1 MMEEGGKALIT
12 AKIVRFTLYSW
23 KYPCYIFCGKK
34 EVRKKG
40 STAFKVFPHLCFCIR
55 VCAAMKVTVQN
66 FSWPFNT
73 HHISTPHLFLIK
85 HLPFRTNIMNWAD
98 LWKNPAA
105 INMDETNWDLQKGN
119 RASQISRECTVKW
132 CHLYEHFQSPH
143 KRKAMQCRGGLT

>member
-1 MMEEGGKALIT
+1 MFKVFSWEREKEAAALAMLLLESGRGAELVKKKFLLQIKICIWLIPKQYKMMEEGGKALIT

-23 KYPCYIFCGKK
+23 KYSCYIFCGKK

-40 STAFKVFPHLCFCIR
+40 STAFKVFPHLCFCNR

-85 HLPFRTNIMNWAD
+85 HLPFRTNI
-98 LWKNPAA
+98 
-105 INMDETNWDLQKGN
+105 IN
-119 RASQISRECTVKW
+119 
-132 CHLYEHFQSPH
+132 
-143 KRKAMQCRGGLT
+143 